1 MENWPRRKRV
11 GLPWLSLPLGGL
23 LALAVVLEAPWD
35 DGMVAA
41 TALEEAALDPR
52 GSLGGLEAGDASAAQ
67 TRGAAAPSRSA
78 EIRRGETLGQI
89 LAGLDL
95 KPAEAHALVES
106 ARTFADPRQLRPG
119 TRWAAWTGPAGEL
132 ERFDLVLAGRGEVR
146 VERRNEAWESS
157 FRAFEREVRR
167 RSVRGT
173 LEGSLE
179 GSIARAGADGT
190 LAYVM
195 DDVLQWDLD
204 FSRDLQPGDQFAVLF
219 EEIWLEGNFTGF
231 GEILALTY
239 SQSNGRQLEA
249 YRFNEAGAYYD
260 AEGRPLEKMFLRS
273 PMSFSR
279 VTSRFS
285 NRRFH
290 PVLKV
295 FRPHY
300 GVDYGA
306 PVGTPVRATAS
317 GTVLSAGWDG
327 GGGKTVKIRHPNDY
341 VTCYLHL
348 SRFAEGVRSGKP
360 VRQGDVIGYVGAT
373 GLATAAHLDYRVQH
387 RGKWIDPLSL
397 GGVPAEPLTSTRL
410 ADFRVARAAMQESLR
425 GGTPFDPSQLAATST
440 RLAAAAPAVA
450 DRARK

>member
-1 MENWPRRKRV
+1 M
-11 GLPWLSLPLGGL
+11 SLPLGGL
-23 LALAVVLEAPWD
+23 LALAVVVEAPWD
-35 DGMVAA
+35 EGMVAA
-41 TALEEAALDPR
+41 TALETAALDP
-52 GSLGGLEAGDASAAQ
+52 LGGLEADAVSSSP
-67 TRGAAAPSRSA
+67 RGLTEAPPARSA
-78 EIRRGETLGQI
+78 ELKRGETLGQV
-89 LAGLDL
+89 LASLNL
-95 KPAEAHALVES
+95 TPAEAHRVVES
-106 ARTFADPRQLRPG
+106 ARAFADPRQLRPG
-119 TRWAAWTGPAGEL
+119 TRWAAWNGPAGEV

-146 VERRNEAWESS
+146 VERRQEAWEAN
-157 FRAFEREVRR
+157 FRPFEREVRR
-167 RSVRGT
+167 RSVRGS

-179 GSIARAGADGT
+179 SSIARAGADGT

-204 FSRDLQPGDQFAVLF
+204 FSRDLQPGDRFAVLF
-219 EEIWLEGNFTGF
+219 EEIWVEGAFTGF

-249 YRFNEAGAYYD
+249 YRYAEAGAYYD

-273 PMSFSR
+273 PMAFSR

-341 VTCYLHL
+341 LTCYLHL
-348 SRFAEGVRSGKP
+348 SRFADGVRSGKP

-373 GLATAAHLDYRVQH
+373 GLATAAHLDYRVQQ

-410 ADFRVARAAMQESLR
+410 ADFRVARAAMQESLHS
-425 GGTPFDPSQLAATST
+425 GAAFDPSQLSGTST